1 MTCHCPEWNPSFV
14 PPGSY
19 RLRAFTSA
27 ADGCD
32 DDDSPL
38 DTADVARIVLAEKSP
53 RRATQA
59 TANAKVV
66 GDERWLQ

>member
-1 MTCHCPEWNPSFV
+1 MTCHCPERNPSSV

-19 RLRAFTSA
+19 RLRGFTSA
-27 ADGCD
+27 ADGDD

-53 RRATQA
+53 RPCSSSYSKR
-59 TANAKVV
+59 KSS
-66 GDERWLQ
+66 GR

>member
-1 MTCHCPEWNPSFV
+1 V

-27 ADGCD
+27 ADGDD

-38 DTADVARIVLAEKSP
+38 DTADVARIVLAEKKSKTVQLKLQQ
-53 RRATQA
+53 TQ
-59 TANAKVV
+59 K
-66 GDERWLQ
+66 

>member
-27 ADGCD
+27 ADECD

-38 DTADVARIVLAEKSP
+38 DAADVAESSSLKRVQDVQLKLQQ
-53 RRATQA
+53 TQ
-59 TANAKVV
+59 K
-66 GDERWLQ
+66 